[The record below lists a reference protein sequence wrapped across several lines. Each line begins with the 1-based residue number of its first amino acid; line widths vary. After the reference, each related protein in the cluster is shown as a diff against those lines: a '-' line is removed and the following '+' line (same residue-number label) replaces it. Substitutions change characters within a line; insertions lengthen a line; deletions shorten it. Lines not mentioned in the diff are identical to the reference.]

1 MYQNRLSICKALSV
15 CQRHT
20 TKSQAIVTPLTILLR
35 KAQSLLPADT
45 PLCSHV
51 IRQMRALPEM
61 LHLVWFQTVR
71 HPSSFPHY
79 ISFRSVTYQL
89 IILQSSFFRDFSV
102 APKLRYSYINFL
114 ITPTIKVNR
123 LMVGS
128 FQSHVRATCAN

>member
-15 CQRHT
+15 HQRCT
-20 TKSQAIVTPLTILLR
+20 TKCQAIMAPLTILFR
-35 KAQSLLPADT
+35 KAQSLLPANT
-45 PLCSHV
+45 PLCSHI

-61 LHLVWFQTVR
+61 LHLIWFQTVQ

-79 ISFRSVTYQL
+79 ILFRSVTYQL

-102 APKLRYSYINFL
+102 APKLRYSYSNFL
-114 ITPTIKVNR
+114 ITPTIKANR

-128 FQSHVRATCAN
+128 FQSHVHATCTN